1 MGQAEAQVS
10 EQETPYL
17 IPQTV
22 YVGDRARLVAPLGPA
37 FSNVEAFIME
47 GTEAFRPSEDLI
59 INRIAV
65 EHRGGQTRLLIDF
78 IAYRPGVLELPPLG
92 IPSLALRGFPVS
104 GIQVHITSILSG
116 DSLVLSP
123 AVPPLV
129 VPGTITLIYGT
140 VASLVLL
147 ALLGL
152 GIRLWGRGS
161 LQQLGECFRRW
172 RLIRFMKK
180 RLQHLRTMVEG
191 AADGH
196 DAGELLALVSSEFRG
211 FLTLFTGI
219 NCRALAAGEFT
230 GLPPLVVC
238 DTQAPDDQGIVTGT
252 FLAGIFRRCDTLRF
266 SGTGI
271 SREALLDMLDGLEHF
286 IDALEEVEKQ
296 SHRGKGAPLQGALA
310 PKGAA

>member
-1 MGQAEAQVS
+1 MSRAEAQVS
-10 EQETPYL
+10 EQEAPYL

-22 YVGDRARLVAPLGPA
+22 YVGDRARLVVPLGPA
-37 FSNVEAFIME
+37 FSNVEAFVME
-47 GTEAFRPSEDLI
+47 GAFRPSEDLI

-65 EHRGGQTRLLIDF
+65 EHRGDQTRLLIDF
-78 IAYRPGVLELPPLG
+78 IAYRPGVLELPT

-116 DSLVLSP
+116 DSLVLAP

-180 RLQHLRTMVEG
+180 RLRHLRSMVEG

-196 DAGELLALVSSEFRG
+196 DAGELLALVCSEFRG

-219 NCRALAAGEFT
+219 NCRALAAGEFV
-230 GLPPLVVC
+230 GLPVVC
-238 DTQAPDDQGIVTGT
+238 DTQAPQGIVTGT
-252 FLAGIFRRCDTLRF
+252 FLAGIFRRYDTLRF
-266 SGTGI
+266 SGTSI
-271 SREALLDMLDGLEHF
+271 SREALLDMLDGLQHF
-286 IDALEEVEKQ
+286 IGALEEVEKQ
-296 SHRGKGAPLQGALA
+296 SGKGAPLQRALA